1 MHCTMASRSVVIFSH
16 ACFGQSFLVAAVRSL
31 SQAAQS
37 VGLYE
42 SLPLC
47 EMSARPPGSLQVK
60 LFLRGSCFGANVRLL
75 SSWRGPQTALKCSF
89 CSDRVTRD

>member
-1 MHCTMASRSVVIFSH
+1 MHCTMASRSVVVFSH

-42 SLPLC
+42 SLPLF

-60 LFLRGSCFGANVRLL
+60 LFLRGSCVWGRMLGSVPPGAAHRLL
-75 SSWRGPQTALKCSF
+75 LSAPSAAIA
-89 CSDRVTRD
+89 